1 MGTVS
6 KAKKKPA
13 KRKGIQRTTKTRSAP
28 RVRKP
33 SKAISKVKKPAKRKV
48 TPKKAKARSV
58 PRARKPV
65 KALSKVKKPAK
76 RKVTP
81 KKAKTRPVP
90 RARKAAKAVSGAK
103 KKPAKRKGAQRKTR
117 AQAIPSEHKALE
129 SVIRGIQKSYKNPI
143 PESRFAQHIQ
153 RVAGVVAQ
161 AITAADQLMVACQI
175 PSIELVSR
183 MVIMDKDQKS
193 GRMGTEKDLNRVLIR
208 LGATPLGK
216 EGLYRV
222 VHAIS
227 SSVVQDLLPLS
238 SSASLKE
245 VQRAAF
251 MFAAQPLL
259 QELLQEEGFRS

>member
-1 MGTVS
+1 MGTAS

-13 KRKGIQRTTKTRSAP
+13 KRKVAQRTTKVRSVP

-33 SKAISKVKKPAKRKV
+33 VKTISKVKKPAKRKV
-48 TPKKAKARSV
+48 TPKKTKARSV
-58 PRARKPV
+58 SRARKPV
-65 KALSKVKKPAK
+65 KAISKVKKPAK

-81 KKAKTRPVP
+81 KKAKTRPVH
-90 RARKAAKAVSGAK
+90 RARKAVKAVSVAK
-103 KKPAKRKGAQRKTR
+103 KKPAKRKGTQRKAKAR
-117 AQAIPSEHKALE
+117 AIPPEHKALE
-129 SVIRGIQKSYKNPI
+129 AVIRGIQKSYKNPI
-143 PESRFAQHIQ
+143 PESRFAQRIQ
-153 RVAGVVAQ
+153 RVAGIVAQ

-193 GRMGTEKDLNRVLIR
+193 GRMDTGKDLNRVLLR

-227 SSVVQDLLPLS
+227 SSVVQDLLPIS

-245 VQRAAF
+245 IQRAAF
-251 MFAAQPLL
+251 LFAAQPLL
-259 QELLQEEGFRS
+259 QELLQEVRFVE

>member
-1 MGTVS
+1 MGTAS
-6 KAKKKPA
+6 SAKK
-13 KRKGIQRTTKTRSAP
+13 Q
-28 RVRKP
+28 
-33 SKAISKVKKPAKRKV
+33 
-48 TPKKAKARSV
+48 
-58 PRARKPV
+58 
-65 KALSKVKKPAK
+65 
-76 RKVTP
+76 
-81 KKAKTRPVP
+81 
-90 RARKAAKAVSGAK
+90 
-103 KKPAKRKGAQRKTR
+103 PAKRKGAQRKTKVRSVPR
-117 AQAIPSEHKALE
+117 AHKAVKTVARKQPAKKKVTQRKTKARSAPHARKVKKTVSKAKKPPAKRKVTKRKTKASSIPSEHKALE
-129 SVIRGIQKSYKNPI
+129 TVIRGIQKSYKNQI

-193 GRMGTEKDLNRVLIR
+193 GRMGTEKDLNRVLMR

-227 SSVVQDLLPLS
+227 SSVIQDLLPIS
-238 SSASLKE
+238 SSASLRE
-245 VQRAAF
+245 IQSAAF

-259 QELLQEEGFRS
+259 QELMQEEGFRA